1 MKRRHHHPMMSSEE
15 DVGLPKSPV
24 SPQRKERTI
33 NNSAGSLSM
42 LSMTSSD
49 IDEERSNS
57 TFGGG
62 FFDSSQ
68 SSGYYNRTTSD
79 VSRNSDEVGECGEFL
94 FIAFYNIFL
103 TIFLKFLLKRFEYV
117 INNKIK
123 PFGCKT

>member
-1 MKRRHHHPMMSSEE
+1 MSSEE

-79 VSRNSDEVGECGEFL
+79 VSRNSDEVGECEEFL
-94 FIAFYNIFL
+94 FISFFNIFL
-103 TIFLKFLLKRFEYV
+103 MIFLLLFFE
-117 INNKIK
+117 KI
-123 PFGCKT
+123 